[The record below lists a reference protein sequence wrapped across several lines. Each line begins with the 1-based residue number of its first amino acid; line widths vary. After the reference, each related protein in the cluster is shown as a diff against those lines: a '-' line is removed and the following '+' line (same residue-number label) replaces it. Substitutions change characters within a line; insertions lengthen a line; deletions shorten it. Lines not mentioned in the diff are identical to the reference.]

1 MTHQEAVDTLAAERY
16 VLEEMADAE
25 RDAFETHYF
34 ACPVCA
40 EDLRAAAAMIRGA
53 RAGLAD
59 GAEPGRVVTMP
70 VTPAFRGSRSWAR
83 SAALPWAAAAALA
96 CIASYQALWVVP
108 SLRRDAIQALVPFV
122 LHPESR
128 GREATVVIPPG
139 ATTVTLAVQIN
150 EAPRDADVAYE
161 LAAVDGRRI
170 ASGRAAAPP
179 PGAPLLLLVP
189 AWTLVREMH
198 YILTVRDT
206 ASTSSSLGEYRF
218 SVSAQ

>member
-1 MTHQEAVDTLAAERY
+1 MTHQEAVATLAAERY
-16 VLEEMADAE
+16 VLEEMAEADRE
-25 RDAFETHYF
+25 AFEAHYF

-59 GAEPGRVVTMP
+59 GADAARVATMP
-70 VTPAFRGSRSWAR
+70 VRPLSGGYRSWAT

-108 SLRRDAIQALVPFV
+108 SLRRDAILALVPFV

-128 GREATVVIPPG
+128 GREATVVIHPG
-139 ATTVTLAVQIN
+139 ASAVTLAVQIN
-150 EAPRDADVAYE
+150 EAPRGADVAYE
-161 LAAVDGRRI
+161 LAAADGRRI

-206 ASTSSSLGEYRF
+206 ASPARSLGEYRF
-218 SVSAQ
+218 SVSDQ